1 MSRNFTITDDQL
13 INLSVLINSMVT
25 DERNARESD
34 IVALITEHEKL
45 KTEVEELKRQ
55 IKIMNMFISDAG
67 QFYQLL
73 KQGAKEE
80 PEKIREF
87 E

>member
-55 IKIMNMFISDAG
+55 IKVMNLFIGGISDA
-67 QFYQLL
+67 YQII
-73 KQGAKEE
+73 KQHAKEE
-80 PEKIREF
+80 PEKVGEF